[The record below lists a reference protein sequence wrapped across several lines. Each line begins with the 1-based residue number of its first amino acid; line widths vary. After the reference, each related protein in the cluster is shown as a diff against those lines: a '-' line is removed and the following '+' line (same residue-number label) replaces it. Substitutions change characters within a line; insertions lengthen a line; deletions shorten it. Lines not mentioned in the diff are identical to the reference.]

1 MTQPY
6 PDHIRLGPG
15 EDSVI
20 LLDQTQLPNRLE
32 ERQVRSLAEMIEAIR
47 SLRVRGAPAI
57 GIFAGYCLY
66 ALSRQ
71 LEARGW
77 KGPAL
82 LAELRGWGPL
92 WPGQGPPLSTCPG
105 PWIGC
110 CAQPGARLASTCR
123 RRWAGS
129 AGPSIRRTRICATK
143 SRSTVC
149 PFYSRETGYSP
160 TATPALWLPPAMAP
174 PLVLS
179 CWPRSAAFLYGYS
192 RTRPASAPG
201 SSGSPPGSFS
211 RLG

>member
-82 LAELRGWGPL
+82 LAELEGLGAAL
-92 WPGQGPPLSTCPG
+92 
-105 PWIGC
+105 
-110 CAQPGARLASTCR
+110 AGARPTAVSLSWAVDRMLRAARGSASTCR

-149 PFYSRETGYSP
+149 PFYSQETGYSP

-192 RTRPASAPG
+192 RTRPGLCSREL
-201 SSGSPPGSFS
+201 GSPPGSFS

>member
-82 LAELRGWGPL
+82 LAELEGLGAAL
-92 WPGQGPPLSTCPG
+92 
-105 PWIGC
+105 
-110 CAQPGARLASTCR
+110 AGAR
-123 RRWAGS
+123 
-129 AGPSIRRTRICATK
+129 
-143 SRSTVC
+143 
-149 PFYSRETGYSP
+149 P
-160 TATPALWLPPAMAP
+160 TA
-174 PLVLS
+174 VNLS
-179 CWPRSAAFLYGYS
+179 
-192 RTRPASAPG
+192 
-201 SSGSPPGSFS
+201 
-211 RLG
+211 